1 MQVTSYKKNL
11 SIKCLH
17 GPFFCNV
24 SNLDFNFDPSVMV
37 RGNRRH
43 PCPCFHTKCHSNVL
57 KFRFF
62 QKKENAEICVKIMPK
77 LKGWYRESRK
87 VQIWCSQTCIRPP
100 LLGPLKSGHLR
111 QVVVLQ
117 KTFLNFPLTKC
128 GCCWQVFSLFH
139 GTIFVN
145 KELQQR
151 LFWCY
156 SGRIKF

>member
-1 MQVTSYKKNL
+1 MPNL
-11 SIKCLH
+11 SKINVHKRQIKNQTTKCKIK
-17 GPFFCNV
+17 FFLLC
-24 SNLDFNFDPSVMV
+24 DT
-37 RGNRRH
+37 
-43 PCPCFHTKCHSNVL
+43 CPCFHTKCHSNVL
-57 KFRFF
+57 KFRFI
-62 QKKENAEICVKIMPK
+62 QKKEIAEICVKMMPK
-77 LKGWYRESRK
+77 LTGWYRDSRK

-100 LLGPLKSGHLR
+100 LLGPLKSGHFR
-111 QVVVLQ
+111 QMVVLQ